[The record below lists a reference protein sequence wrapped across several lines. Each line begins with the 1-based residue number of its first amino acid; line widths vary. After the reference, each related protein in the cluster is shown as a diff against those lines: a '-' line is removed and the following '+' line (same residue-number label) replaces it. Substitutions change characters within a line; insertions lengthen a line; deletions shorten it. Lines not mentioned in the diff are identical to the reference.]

1 MASIG
6 RALRRPWIVPFYFLV
21 FGFLAFRLPNYLGFD
36 PSKSTAATRLDL
48 PFYYPLLVAHIV
60 FGSVAFVTASI
71 QVWPWLRNRYPKL
84 HRISGRVYV
93 LGGALPAGLAILT
106 ITPFLTHGAGQKAGN
121 ALLGLLW
128 LGTTI
133 VGFRRARQGRIVE
146 HREWMLRSF
155 ALCFS
160 ILASRFWLGPAILW
174 LEPEVFTM
182 GVDGPAAV
190 QDQVS
195 TLTSWIPWVVN
206 LLIAEWFNHRAR
218 YKALGRQAAKR
229 AAAKVTAAAPAPAV
243 AVEPVHHAAPEP
255 ALAPNTKTPV
265 LERPAP
271 DPVP

>member
-1 MASIG
+1 MSRIG
-6 RALRRPWIVPFYFLV
+6 TALRRPWIVPFYFLV

-36 PSKSTAATRLDL
+36 PSKSTAATRLDV
-48 PFYYPLLVAHIV
+48 PFYYPLLVAHII

-71 QVWPWLRNRYPKL
+71 QVWPWLRNRAPKL
-84 HRISGRVYV
+84 HRISGRIYV

-106 ITPFLTHGAGQKAGN
+106 ITPLLTHGPGQKAGN

-128 LGTTI
+128 LITTI
-133 VGFRRARQGRIVE
+133 TGFRRARQGRIVE

-182 GVDGPAAV
+182 GVDGPPAV

-206 LLIAEWFNHRAR
+206 LLIAEWFINRAR
-218 YKALGRQAAKR
+218 YKKLGQQAAKR
-229 AAAKVTAAAPAPAV
+229 KAAQASASASARV
-243 AVEPVHHAAPEP
+243 AAPE
-255 ALAPNTKTPV
+255 LAPDTATP
-265 LERPAP
+265 LLDARPTADHARPSP

>member
-1 MASIG
+1 MN
-6 RALRRPWIVPFYFLV
+6 RPWVVPFYLLV
-21 FGFLAFRLPNYLGFD
+21 FGFLAARLPLYLGFD
-36 PSKSTAATRLDL
+36 PSKSTAPTRPDL
-48 PFYYPLLVAHIV
+48 PFYYPLLVAHII

-71 QVWPWLRNRYPKL
+71 QIWPWLRNRAPKL
-84 HRISGRVYV
+84 HRISGRIYV

-106 ITPFLTHGAGQKAGN
+106 ITPFLTHGAGQKSGN

-128 LGTTI
+128 LSTTI

-174 LEPEVFTM
+174 LEPEVFTQ
-182 GVDGPAAV
+182 GINGPQVA

-195 TLTSWIPWVVN
+195 MLTSWIPWVVN
-206 LLIAEWFNHRAR
+206 LLIAEWFIHRAR
-218 YKALGRQAAKR
+218 YKALGRR
-229 AAAKVTAAAPAPAV
+229 AAQRVAAAAQETRVVAMPVTPLAPA
-243 AVEPVHHAAPEP
+243 ASP
-255 ALAPNTKTPV
+255 ALPKGASASLV
-265 LERPAP
+265 DSQPAP